1 MLGLVL
7 LRLVLGLI
15 FFTHGYLKLFSRRFG
30 PRTFAAYLRHEGVPF
45 PMVAA
50 YAIGVL
56 EFVAGS
62 LLAVG
67 IGVYI
72 CATLLALHVFVA
84 LVTVGPKKG
93 FTRLPDNAGFEYE
106 LVLLAGLIALIFA
119 APTEYS
125 LGTFIFP

>member
-7 LRLVLGLI
+7 LRVVLGLI
-15 FFTHGYLKLFSRRFG
+15 FLTHGYLKLFSRGFG
-30 PRTFAAYLRHEGVPF
+30 PRKFSAYLRKEGVPV
-45 PMVAA
+45 PTVTG

-56 EFVAGS
+56 EFVAG
-62 LLAVG
+62 LLVMVGVAVH
-67 IGVYI
+67 IS
-72 CATLLALHVFVA
+72 ATLLALHVFVA

-119 APTEYS
+119 GPTPYS
-125 LGTFIFP
+125 LGVFMLP